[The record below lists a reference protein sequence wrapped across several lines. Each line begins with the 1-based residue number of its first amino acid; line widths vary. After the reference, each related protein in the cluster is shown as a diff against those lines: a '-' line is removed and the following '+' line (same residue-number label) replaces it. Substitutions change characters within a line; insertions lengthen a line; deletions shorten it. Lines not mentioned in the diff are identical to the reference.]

1 MYNNTGHKTLQIKD
15 IPADA
20 AAGTVKDIYPGV
32 EILMSEPSSGNYCK
46 NDGFFIDLSR
56 EITPAAG

>member
-20 AAGTVKDIYPGV
+20 ASGTVKDIYPGV
-32 EILMSEPSSGNYCK
+32 EILMSKPLPGNWYK
-46 NDGFFIDLSR
+46 NDGFYIDFSR
-56 EITPAAG
+56 EIASSAG